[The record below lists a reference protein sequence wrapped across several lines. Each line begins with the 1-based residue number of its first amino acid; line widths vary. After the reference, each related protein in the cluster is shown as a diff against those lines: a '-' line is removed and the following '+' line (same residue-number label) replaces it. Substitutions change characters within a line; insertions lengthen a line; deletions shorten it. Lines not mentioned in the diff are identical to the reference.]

1 MGKEDD
7 ELRALVDKARLQDR
21 EAFGRIYDMYYERI
35 YRFAYYKVCNISDA
49 EDIAAQTFT
58 GALRTIANFKW
69 TGSSFDSWLF
79 RIAHNVTVDTYR
91 RNGRAKFEP
100 VDDHLTIAAAS
111 DTSAEAIGR
120 AEHARVRK
128 LIDRLPEEQRRV
140 LILKFIVGM
149 SNKEVGAAIDKTAG
163 AIKALQFRGLNA
175 LRATLREEGDF
186 SG

>member
-7 ELRALVDKARLQDR
+7 ELRTLVDRARSQDR
-21 EAFGRIYDMYYERI
+21 EAFGLIYDMYYERI
-35 YRFAYYKVCNISDA
+35 YRFAYYKIGNVADA

-91 RNGRAKFEP
+91 RNGKAKLEP
-100 VDDHLTIAAAS
+100 VDEHLTIASAS
-111 DTSAEAIGR
+111 DTSSEAIGR
-120 AEHARVRK
+120 VEHARVRK
-128 LIDRLPEEQRRV
+128 LIDRLPDEQKRV

-149 SNKEVGAAIDKTAG
+149 SNKEVGAAINKTAG
-163 AIKALQFRGLNA
+163 AIKALQFRGLNT
-175 LRATLREEGDF
+175 LKATLREEGD
-186 SG
+186 